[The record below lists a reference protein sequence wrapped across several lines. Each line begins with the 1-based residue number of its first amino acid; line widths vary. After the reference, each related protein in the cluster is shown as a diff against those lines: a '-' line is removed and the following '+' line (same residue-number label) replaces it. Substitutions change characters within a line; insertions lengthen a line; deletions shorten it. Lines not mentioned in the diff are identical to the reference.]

1 MRTIGKDLILCL
13 FIKDCFF
20 RKNER
25 NFALLD
31 YEQAHE
37 IDTEDESI
45 KDRISKVYYEFGV
58 DKYNEKLYEV

>member
-1 MRTIGKDLILCL
+1 
-13 FIKDCFF
+13 
-20 RKNER
+20 
-25 NFALLD
+25 LLD